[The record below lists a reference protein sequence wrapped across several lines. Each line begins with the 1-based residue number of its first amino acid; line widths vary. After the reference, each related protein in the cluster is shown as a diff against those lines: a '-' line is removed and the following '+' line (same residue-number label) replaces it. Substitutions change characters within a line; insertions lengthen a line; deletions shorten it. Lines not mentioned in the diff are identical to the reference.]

1 MQIQKDKFKIKGRP
15 LRRHIKSLLCD
26 KDINGNPIL
35 VPKFSSRGRMTD
47 SKGRSGNPQ
56 NTKSFFQTFSNDFT
70 NNYDMSEFVQSLPSI
85 LVKTSPRCSKKAF
98 EQNKRENNLGTPT

>member
-26 KDINGNPIL
+26 KDINRNPIL
-35 VPKFSSRGRMTD
+35 VPKYSSRGRMTD

-56 NTKSFFQTFSNDFT
+56 NTKSFFQTFSIVSQT
-70 NNYDMSEFVQSLPSI
+70 IMI
-85 LVKTSPRCSKKAF
+85 C
-98 EQNKRENNLGTPT
+98 QNLSNPYLLY

>member
-35 VPKFSSRGRMTD
+35 VPKYSSRGRMTD

-56 NTKSFFQTFSNDFT
+56 NTKSFFQTFSIVSQT
-70 NNYDMSEFVQSLPSI
+70 IMI
-85 LVKTSPRCSKKAF
+85 C
-98 EQNKRENNLGTPT
+98 QNLSNPYLLY